1 MLKIQYYNQFK
12 KDYKLALK
20 RGCKP
25 ELLEEVVELLVN
37 EIVLPEKYKDHKLT
51 GNYKGFRECHIQN
64 DWLLVYKIKKDELI
78 LVLSRI
84 GTHSDLF

>member
-1 MLKIQYYNQFK
+1 MLKVRYHNQFK
-12 KDYKLALK
+12 RDYKLALK

-51 GNYKGFRECHIQN
+51 GNYKNFRECHIQN

>member
-1 MLKIQYYNQFK
+1 MLKIQYHNQFK

-20 RGCKP
+20 RGCNP
-25 ELLEEVVELLVN
+25 ELLVEVVELLVN

-78 LVLSRI
+78 LILSRI

>member
-1 MLKIQYYNQFK
+1 MLKVRYHNQFK
-12 KDYKLALK
+12 RDYKLALK

-51 GNYKGFRECHIQN
+51 GNYKNFRECHIQN
-64 DWLLVYKIKKDELI
+64 DWLLVYKIKKDELV